1 MQTEPIPTPYFNQGP
16 KAAGAAAGE
25 VSRRA
30 LLVTAGLG
38 VCAAGVV
45 ATPIALKYAE
55 DQAAKAL
62 QDGIHQGIEQ
72 GKDAALGALDTVG
85 EISLEAAIGVAE
97 VTKLGIK
104 YILQP
109 LASFAA
115 FVGGD
120 ALQALISGVDGV
132 RNAANIIG
140 YHNDA
145 LDRFSQTLHT
155 WHDNLS
161 NLPISLANYATTD
174 VNSAETYLKALKVQ
188 VDAAKAK
195 IGQNSATPTPTPTP

>member
-1 MQTEPIPTPYFNQGP
+1 MQTEPNPTPYFSQGP
-16 KAAGAAAGE
+16 STAGAATGAAAGE

-30 LLVTAGLG
+30 LFVTAGLG
-38 VCAAGVV
+38 VCAAGAV
-45 ATPIALKYAE
+45 ATPIPLKYAE

-62 QDGIHQGIEQ
+62 QDGITRGIEQ
-72 GKDAALGALDTVG
+72 GRDTALAALDTVG
-85 EISLEAAIGVAE
+85 EISLEAAIGVTE

-104 YILQP
+104 YVLQP

-120 ALQALISGVDGV
+120 AIQALITGVDTV
-132 RNAANIIG
+132 
-140 YHNDA
+140 NDA
-145 LDRFSQTLHT
+145 LDRFSLTLHT
-155 WHDNLS
+155 WHDNLT

-174 VNSAETYLKALKVQ
+174 VDSAETYLKALKTQ

-195 IGQNSATPTPTPTP
+195 IGQNSATPTATP

>member
-1 MQTEPIPTPYFNQGP
+1 MQTEPMPTPYFNQGP
-16 KAAGAAAGE
+16 NAASTAGAAGE

-55 DQAAKAL
+55 DQAAAAASKAL
-62 QDGIHQGIEQ
+62 HDGIEQ
-72 GKDAALGALDTVG
+72 GKDAALAALDTVG

-120 ALQALISGVDGV
+120 ALQVLSGAVDGV
-132 RNAANIIG
+132 RNFAGNFG

-155 WHDNLS
+155 WHDNLAS
-161 NLPISLANYATTD
+161 LPISLANYATTD
-174 VNSAETYLKALKVQ
+174 VDSAEAYLKTLKAM
-188 VDAAKAK
+188 VDDAKAK
-195 IGQNSATPTPTPTP
+195 VGTSTPTPTP

>member
-1 MQTEPIPTPYFNQGP
+1 M
-16 KAAGAAAGE
+16 
-25 VSRRA
+25 
-30 LLVTAGLG
+30 
-38 VCAAGVV
+38 
-45 ATPIALKYAE
+45 
-55 DQAAKAL
+55 
-62 QDGIHQGIEQ
+62 
-72 GKDAALGALDTVG
+72 G

-104 YILQP
+104 YVLQP

-120 ALQALISGVDGV
+120 AIQVLISAVDGV
-132 RNAANIIG
+132 RNFAGNFG

-145 LDRFSQTLHT
+145 LDQFSKTLHT
-155 WHDNLS
+155 WHDNLT

-174 VNSAETYLKALKVQ
+174 VDSAETYLKALKTQ

-195 IGQNSATPTPTPTP
+195 IGQSSATPTPTATP

>member
-16 KAAGAAAGE
+16 NAAGAAAGE

-55 DQAAKAL
+55 DQAAAAASRAL
-62 QDGIHQGIEQ
+62 QDGIDQ
-72 GKDAALGALDTVG
+72 GKNVALAGLAELGD
-85 EISLEAAIGVAE
+85 ISLEAAIVVAE

-104 YILQP
+104 YVLQP

-120 ALQALISGVDGV
+120 AIQVLSSAVDGV
-132 RNAANIIG
+132 RNFAGNFG

-155 WHDNLS
+155 WHDNLKS
-161 NLPISLANYATTD
+161 LPISLANYATTD
-174 VNSAETYLKALKVQ
+174 IDSAESYLKALKAQ
-188 VDAAKAK
+188 VDDAKAK
-195 IGQNSATPTPTPTP
+195 IGSATPTPTP